1 MLRRRIAEPLQQG
14 RGIVLIAIR
23 IEREMWI
30 DPFAFDVARNFES
43 AGEIA
48 SQAAEQIPVR
58 RFMADSD
65 DVDGRA

>member
-1 MLRRRIAEPLQQG
+1 MLRRRIAEPLQQR

-23 IEREMWI
+23 IEREMRI

-58 RFMADSD
+58 RLVADSD
-65 DVDGRA
+65 NVDGRA

>member
-1 MLRRRIAEPLQQG
+1 
-14 RGIVLIAIR
+14 LIAIR
-23 IEREMWI
+23 IEREMRI

-48 SQAAEQIPVR
+48 SQSAEQIPVR